1 MAFVSLTPLR
11 HATLVVPAISR
22 SLGLRETGGQTPL
35 EALLT
40 HLCERRL
47 LLVLDNFEHLLE
59 AASEVA
65 GLLEACA
72 DLTVL
77 ATSRAPLRIRGEK
90 EYPVS
95 PLRLPDSARAPS
107 AEEVAR
113 APAVALFVERAH
125 EASPSFEL
133 TQQNAA
139 TVASICQSLEGLPL
153 ALKLAA
159 AQVRFLS
166 LTALLAPLDRAL
178 EAGGARDL
186 PERQRTMRAT
196 LRWSYDLLSE
206 EEKRLFRKL
215 GVFAGDLTLEA
226 AEAIGVEPG
235 AAGDVGAGDVLG
247 LLGRLVEQSLVV
259 VEASAPGDEEPRY
272 RMLEP
277 VRQYVQELQEQS
289 EEAGET
295 CRRHA
300 EFFLE
305 LAEAAE
311 LELRGPN
318 QVEWLGRLEMENGNL
333 RAAMSWALHP
343 EGGDAAT
350 AARVGWALWQ
360 FWWVRGP
367 HSEGHRWME
376 TVLQRELAP
385 ALRARILVVAGS
397 LALSHADYKRCE
409 EYCGESLEL
418 SYQIGDELAAAW
430 SRLGLG
436 PVAMSRSDYG
446 AATSR
451 LEKALRSF
459 REVDDDRG
467 VALVITF
474 SVMLALWYAATLFG
488 RRGCSRRGWCWRGR
502 WATDRPPTSRSTT
515 CRRWPCTAATTIVP
529 QPSSRKGL
537 LCPSRWGPGEPRL
550 LPGGACHGCRGAGSG
565 AALRAPHRCG
575 PGVARSRGRA
585 RLRILRTRPLSL

>member
-1 MAFVSLTPLR
+1 
-11 HATLVVPAISR
+11 
-22 SLGLRETGGQTPL
+22 LG
-35 EALLT
+35 
-40 HLCERRL
+40 
-47 LLVLDNFEHLLE
+47 
-59 AASEVA
+59 
-65 GLLEACA
+65 
-72 DLTVL
+72 
-77 ATSRAPLRIRGEK
+77 
-90 EYPVS
+90 
-95 PLRLPDSARAPS
+95 
-107 AEEVAR
+107 
-113 APAVALFVERAH
+113 
-125 EASPSFEL
+125 
-133 TQQNAA
+133 
-139 TVASICQSLEGLPL
+139 
-153 ALKLAA
+153 
-159 AQVRFLS
+159 
-166 LTALLAPLDRAL
+166 LTALLARLDRAL

-215 GVFAGDLTLEA
+215 GVFAGGFALEA

-277 VRQYVQELQEQS
+277 VRQYAQELLEES
-289 EEAGET
+289 EEAEET
-295 CRRHA
+295 RLRHA

-367 HSEGHRWME
+367 HSEGRRWME
-376 TVLQRELAP
+376 SVLQRDLAP
-385 ALRARILVVAGS
+385 ALRARIRVVAGS
-397 LALSHADYKRCE
+397 LALSHADYERCE
-409 EYCGESLEL
+409 EYCEESLEL

-436 PVAMSRSDYG
+436 LVAMSRSDYG

-451 LEKALRSF
+451 LEEALRSF

-474 SVMLALWYAATLFG
+474 SGMLALVRGDLARAAQMFGEGLALAREVGDRSTAYIALYNLSQVALYRGDHDRAATLFEKG
-488 RRGCSRRGWCWRGR
+488 VTLSEQVGDRANLAYCLEGLATVAGVRGQAQRC
-502 WATDRPPTSRSTT
+502 A
-515 CRRWPCTAATTIVP
+515 
-529 QPSSRKGL
+529 
-537 LCPSRWGPGEPRL
+537 RL
-550 LPGGACHGCRGAGSG
+550 IG
-565 AALRAPHRCG
+565 AAEGLHEAVGAPVYVYYEPDRSLYERT
-575 PGVARSRGRA
+575 VTAVRSRLGESAFEKARAEGRA
-585 RLRILRTRPLSL
+585 MNFEQAAAYALEGNEASPSAP